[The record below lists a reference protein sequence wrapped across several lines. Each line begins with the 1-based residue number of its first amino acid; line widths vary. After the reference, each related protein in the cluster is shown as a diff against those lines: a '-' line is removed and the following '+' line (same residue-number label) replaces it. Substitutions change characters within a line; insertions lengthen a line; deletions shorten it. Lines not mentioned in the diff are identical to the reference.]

1 MNSLSDLAN
10 PFLDVLLDHM
20 QNFMIDRRL
29 KKIDRDIEVLEKS
42 IANDLEAIS
51 ELTKEGINLRN
62 QFFLPKGMH
71 L

>member
-1 MNSLSDLAN
+1 MNSLSDLTN